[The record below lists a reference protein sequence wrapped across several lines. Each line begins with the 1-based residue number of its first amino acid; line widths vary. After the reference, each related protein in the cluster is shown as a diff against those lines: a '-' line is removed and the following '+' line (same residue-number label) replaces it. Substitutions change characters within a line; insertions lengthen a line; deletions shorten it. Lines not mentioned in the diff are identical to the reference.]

1 MEKAMISIRYP
12 ATSQN
17 ATVTCVQS
25 AVLISSSSRVALQIG
40 TESIDELLAGMLTSN
55 EQQRLT
61 GSQDLLTLFKLNPL
75 YDEYV
80 RSYLAGNEADL
91 LEPTFA
97 NYVGHLPGKLMD
109 PFSQIPLEAAYPTCL
124 FLNFLAHNRQIRHD
138 TRQLFDATCTKS
150 STD

>member
-1 MEKAMISIRYP
+1 MKLPCYGKGNDFHSLP
-12 ATSQN
+12 TTSQN
-17 ATVTCVQS
+17 ATVTCIQS

-40 TESIDELLAGMLTSN
+40 TESINELLAGMLTSN

-97 NYVGHLPGKLMD
+97 NYIGHLPGKLR
-109 PFSQIPLEAAYPTCL
+109 IPSHRY
-124 FLNFLAHNRQIRHD
+124 H
-138 TRQLFDATCTKS
+138 
-150 STD
+150 